1 MHVAGWWGRAGFWRV
16 RNWGERLKGS
26 GGGAGYGRG
35 GWTPQNCITAAMST
49 HVSRFCSVNF
59 LSPLPKEFREQI
71 KYDDCHRRADNCYFK
86 NTYLGGYKFKNND
99 NNCWHKVS
107 SDDWIILKLKASPTL
122 SPSPGKLL
130 DTCSWPN
137 GNMWNGS
144 AGVPCSMDFWDNPNW
159 PMYKGFTPAL
169 TC

>member
-1 MHVAGWWGRAGFWRV
+1 MISTTFMSIMITLMCVHNRLFSKTENDSLYMINSLEWVDFIFW
-16 RNWGERLKGS
+16 
-26 GGGAGYGRG
+26 
-35 GWTPQNCITAAMST
+35 
-49 HVSRFCSVNF
+49 H
-59 LSPLPKEFREQI
+59 
-71 KYDDCHRRADNCYFK
+71 YFK